1 MPSRQPEI
9 TLFDRLLEVQK
20 ELEVVSKTQEND
32 YFNSKFANIN
42 DVLEMVLPILNKH
55 GILLLQPLTHVD
67 GKPAIK
73 TILMHGAER
82 MEEIM
87 VLHEDP
93 NPQKMGSGYTY
104 GRRHALISAI
114 GVRTGDD
121 DDGALAS
128 GTQSGTQKPTA
139 PKKDKPKAQPKAQ
152 SQQAGSTKEI
162 PTCSICEKPMRPQK
176 SNPDKF
182 FCKHD
187 EDGVT
192 KWGKPVFE
200 NQEKVT

>member
-1 MPSRQPEI
+1 MPDEI
-9 TLFDRLLEVQK
+9 TLFDRLLAVQR

-55 GILLLQPLTHVD
+55 EVLLMQPLTNVG

-73 TILMHGAER
+73 TILVHGTER
-82 MEEIM
+82 MEEVM
-87 VLHEDP
+87 VLHEDT

-139 PKKDKPKAQPKAQ
+139 PKKEQPKAQPE
-152 SQQAGSTKEI
+152 QASSAKEI
-162 PTCSICEKPMRPQK
+162 PTCSICHQPMKPQAN
-176 SNPDKF
+176 NPDKF
-182 FCKHD
+182 YCKHTG
-187 EDGVT
+187 ENGQV
-192 KWGKPVFE
+192 KWGNPVHSK
-200 NQEKVT
+200 QKKVS

>member
-1 MPSRQPEI
+1 MSDKI
-9 TLFDRLLEVQK
+9 TLFDRLFAVQN

-32 YFNSKFANIN
+32 FFNSKFANIN

-82 MEEIM
+82 IEEIM

-128 GTQSGTQKPTA
+128 GTQKPTA
-139 PKKDKPKAQPKAQ
+139 PKKEQPKAQ
-152 SQQAGSTKEI
+152 SKQAGSAKDI
-162 PTCSICEKPMRPQK
+162 PTCSICGKNMKPQ
-176 SNPDKF
+176 SNNPAKF
-182 FCKHD
+182 FCRHEK
-187 EDGVT
+187 DGVT
-192 KWGKPVFE
+192 QWGKPVFE

>member
-1 MPSRQPEI
+1 MPDQQPKR
-9 TLFDRLLEVQK
+9 TLFDRLFAVQN

-32 YFNSKFANIN
+32 FFNSKFANIN

-55 GILLLQPLTHVD
+55 EILLLQPLTHVD

-82 MEEIM
+82 IEEVM

-114 GVRTGDD
+114 GIRTED

-128 GTQSGTQKPTA
+128 GTQKPTA
-139 PKKDKPKAQPKAQ
+139 PKKKQPKAQ
-152 SQQAGSTKEI
+152 SQPAGSAKEV
-162 PTCSICEKPMRPQK
+162 PTCSICAKPMRQQAN
-176 SNPDKF
+176 NPDKY
-182 FCKHD
+182 FCRHEK
-187 EDGVT
+187 DGKT
-192 KWGKPVFE
+192 TWGKPVFE
-200 NQEKVT
+200 SQRKVT

>member
-1 MPSRQPEI
+1 MPDKI
-9 TLFDRLLEVQK
+9 TLFDRLFAVQN

-32 YFNSKFANIN
+32 FFNSKFANIN

-55 GILLLQPLTHVD
+55 EILLLQPLTHVD

-82 MEEIM
+82 IEEVM

-128 GTQSGTQKPTA
+128 GTQKPTA
-139 PKKDKPKAQPKAQ
+139 PKKKQPKEQPKAQ
-152 SQQAGSTKEI
+152 SKQAGSEKEV
-162 PTCSICEKPMRPQK
+162 PTCSICQQPMKPQK
-176 SNPDKF
+176 TNPDKW
-182 FCKHD
+182 FCKHT
-187 EDGVT
+187 EKGVT
-192 KWGKPVFE
+192 KWGKEVWKD
-200 NQEKVT
+200 QKKVTG